1 MSDMKRKSELEST
14 YTKGPMRKD
23 AFFGEYFVYN
33 SIQGKSQIVCVE
45 KLFND
50 KESINREIDAKKKRI
65 LNKHDYI
72 INLIDYSVE
81 VQSNWCS
88 TFYLL
93 KTFYE
98 SPEKNLKKEILDR
111 KGLSGSAGGFTMIEL
126 THLLYQQVLANSFL
140 QEKGIYHGD
149 ISPNTIFITSKA
161 EFKLAFRINEQMT
174 SERVQIDKSI
184 KNEPLYL
191 SPIVFTA
198 VKNRTL
204 ERSRH
209 NPHKADIFA
218 LGLSILEAGVMKSI
232 QGIYGI
238 SDNFEPKVLDELLNE
253 FEDRYQDNPLLF
265 TSLRK
270 MLEMNEE
277 ERPDFINLKSALP
290 EYDVI
295 KDYLYKLEN
304 GLIEDE
310 PQDDSGGLNGS
321 FNNDQNRGDPYGNG
335 YYNQNAHQLYQAPS
349 YEIGA
354 QGYSNNNLG
363 DDNGYN
369 FYDDPPAPQAQP
381 YVNGIQGNQN
391 YGKSYGS
398 QNQQNGGH
406 QNGNFQG
413 NNNFDGFIKSPSN
426 HSENNSFNRN
436 TQFSQEQ
443 SPNIYSQPPK
453 SQQVYSQPPVQN
465 NQYGGNQQQQQY
477 SPVTNQPS
485 LNPYQP
491 AQAKDNYQSEF
502 FTMDYTT
509 DYSINTHKPPQSQN
523 TSYQGGH
530 GNYSMN
536 NDYGSHNTSYG
547 LNDPY
552 NYQNQYTQPSPP
564 QQTFNAYS
572 QPQQPANENNFFY
585 GNSQSKVVQAPQ
597 PMPQAH
603 PTSFAPPVQP
613 TPYVQPVSRGSNP
626 ALGPVPTGNT
636 KVISGKLYNE
646 LREEVNEVGPSG
658 AMVKKV
664 IIKYVAADSQPT
676 TVSYGAPVTP
686 SLYGQP
692 QAYRP
697 VHY

>member
-33 SIQGKSQIVCVE
+33 SIQGKSQIICVE

-50 KESINREIDAKKKRI
+50 KESINREIDAKKKKI

-126 THLLYQQVLANSFL
+126 THLLYQQVMANSFL
-140 QEKGIYHGD
+140 QEKGVYHGD
-149 ISPNTIFITSKA
+149 ISPNTIFITNRA

-218 LGLSILEAGVMKSI
+218 LGLAILEAGVMKSI

-238 SDNFEPKVLDELLNE
+238 SDNFEPRVLDELLND
-253 FEDRYQDNPLLF
+253 FEDKYQDNPLLF

-290 EYDVI
+290 EYEVI

-304 GLIEDE
+304 GLIEDD

-335 YYNQNAHQLYQAPS
+335 YYGQNQNQHQLYQAPS

-363 DDNGYN
+363 DDMGYN
-369 FYDDPPAPQAQP
+369 FYDDPPAPQTQNFG
-381 YVNGIQGNQN
+381 NGMQGGQN
-391 YGKSYGS
+391 YGMNYGG
-398 QNQQNGGH
+398 QNQPNGSH
-406 QNGNFQG
+406 P
-413 NNNFDGFIKSPSN
+413 NNNFNGGNNFEGFIKSPSN
-426 HSENNSFNRN
+426 NSENNSFNRA
-436 TQFSQEQ
+436 TQFSQNQ
-443 SPNIYSQPPK
+443 SPNPYAQPPK
-453 SQQVYSQPPVQN
+453 PVQAYNQPPVQN
-465 NQYGGNQQQQQY
+465 NGYGSQQQA
-477 SPVTNQPS
+477 PVSNQPTM
-485 LNPYQP
+485 NPYQP
-491 AQAKDNYQSEF
+491 SPTKDNYQSDF
-502 FTMDYTT
+502 FTFDYTT
-509 DYSINTHKPPQSQN
+509 DYSINTNKPPQNQN
-523 TSYQGGH
+523 NSYQGGL

-536 NDYGSHNTSYG
+536 TDHSNPTNNFLG
-547 LNDPY
+547 LNDPSLY
-552 NYQNQYTQPSPP
+552 NIHHQQPTPP
-564 QQTFNAYS
+564 QQSFNAYS
-572 QPQQPANENNFFY
+572 QPTQHTNDNTFFY
-585 GNSQSKVVQAPQ
+585 GNTQPKVVQAPQ
-597 PMPQAH
+597 PIPQSQ
-603 PTSFAPPVQP
+603 PMYAPPTQP
-613 TPYVQPVSRGSNP
+613 SYIGQPVSRGSNP

-646 LREEVNEVGPSG
+646 VREEVSEPGPSG
-658 AMVKKV
+658 TMVKKV
-664 IIKYVAADSQPT
+664 IIKYVPADSQPT
-676 TVSYGAPVTP
+676 TVNYGGPIATQ
-686 SLYGQP
+686 SFGQP

-697 VHY
+697 AYY